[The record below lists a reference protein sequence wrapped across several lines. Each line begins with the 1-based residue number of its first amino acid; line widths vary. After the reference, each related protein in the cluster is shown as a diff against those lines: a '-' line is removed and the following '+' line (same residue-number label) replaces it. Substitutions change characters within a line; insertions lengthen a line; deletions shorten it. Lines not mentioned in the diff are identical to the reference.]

1 MSASSLDRAVARVRR
16 FNRFHTRLVGALD
29 EGHLHSPYNL
39 PEARVL
45 YELAHRDRPSAV
57 DLIRE
62 LRLDPGY
69 LSRLLR
75 SLLRRGLITAATHPG
90 DGRRRVLALTAH
102 GRREQAVLER
112 RAARDMAALL
122 RPLAPPDRD
131 HLLGAMGTVE
141 SLLGG
146 ALSDGKVTLRSPRV
160 GDLGWVVQRHGE
172 LYAREYRWD
181 ERFEALVADVVAR
194 YVKEFDR
201 TRDRCWIA
209 ERDGERIGS
218 IFLVHQD
225 RRVAK
230 LRLLLVEPTA
240 RGMGV
245 GEKLVEEC
253 IAFARKAGYRRITLW
268 TNDVLHAARRIYQR
282 TGFTLVKREAH
293 TLFGKGLVGETWEL
307 DLASPPR
314 GATSA
319 PTPGAPAA
327 VAAGRRADRESTGR
341 PVPRDRRGR
350 NR

>member
-29 EGHLHSPYNL
+29 KGHLQSAYNL

-57 DLIRE
+57 DLTRL

-75 SLLRRGLITAATHPG
+75 SLIRRDLVTAITHEG
-90 DGRRRVLALTAH
+90 DARRRVLRLTPH
-102 GRREQAVLER
+102 GRREQAVLET
-112 RAARDMAALL
+112 RADRDVAALL
-122 RPLAPPDRD
+122 GPLTPADRD
-131 HLLGAMGTVE
+131 RLLGAVRTIE

-146 ALSDGKVTLRSPRV
+146 MPPTGTVKLLAPRV

-172 LYAREYRWD
+172 LHAREYRWD
-181 ERFEALVADVVAR
+181 ERFEALVADVVAQ
-194 YVKEFDR
+194 YVKEFDPA
-201 TRDRCWIA
+201 RDRCWIA

-230 LRLLLVEPTA
+230 LRLLLVEPSA
-240 RGMGV
+240 RGLGV
-245 GEKLVEEC
+245 GRRLVDEC
-253 IAFARKAGYRRITLW
+253 IAFARKAGYREITLW

-282 TGFTLVKREAH
+282 TGFTLTKREAH
-293 TLFGKGLVGETWEL
+293 TLFGKGLVGETWV
-307 DLASPPR
+307 LALTRSTG

-319 PTPGAPAA
+319 PTPAA
-327 VAAGRRADRESTGR
+327 LDAAGAGRRAGR
-341 PVPRDRRGR
+341 GNTARRAPRGRRDRSR
-350 NR
+350 